1 MSNPVMIIGVASIGK
16 VAMEIFQSNKVLI
29 YGFLDDNKKLH
40 GTTIDDITVLGK
52 TDEKKY
58 LSILGDKCDVFVA
71 IDDNLLKAG
80 ITKNLVKNHGVMPV
94 NAIHKSAIIS
104 KTAII
109 HHGNLINHNTIL
121 GAFSEIG
128 NHCILNSGVIIDHEV
143 KLGDYVQ
150 IGSGSIISAGVE
162 IGDGAFIGSGVTIV
176 SGVKIGKGARVGAG
190 SVVIS
195 DVKDRQ
201 TVFGNPA
208 KPIEQ

>member
-16 VAMEIFQSNKVLI
+16 AVLEIFQSNEVLI

-40 GTTIDDITVLGK
+40 GTTINDIIVLGK

-58 LSILGDKCDVFVA
+58 LSILGSKCDVFVA

-80 ITKNLVKNHGVMPV
+80 IIENLIKNHEVMPV
-94 NAIHKSAIIS
+94 NAIHKSAVVS

-109 HHGNLINHNTIL
+109 HHGNLINHNVIL

-150 IGSGSIISAGVE
+150 IGTGSIINAGIE

-176 SGVKIGKGARVGAG
+176 SGVNIGKGARVGAG

-208 KPIEQ
+208 KPIEK